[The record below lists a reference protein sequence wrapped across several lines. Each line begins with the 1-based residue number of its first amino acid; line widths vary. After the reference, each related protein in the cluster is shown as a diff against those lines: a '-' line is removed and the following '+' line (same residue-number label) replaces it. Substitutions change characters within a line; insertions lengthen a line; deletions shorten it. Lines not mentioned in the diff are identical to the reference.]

1 MQQLHK
7 LQKMMLSHSQQHQD
21 NNMANTF
28 KNAAAA
34 ATGTS
39 EASVYT
45 VPSAT
50 TTTVIGLTCAN
61 VTSTSPVKVSIRV
74 FDTSASAHFFIVKNA
89 EVFEGGSLVAVGGDQ
104 KLVLETGDII
114 KVESDTAS
122 SIDTIVS
129 VMEQS

>member
-1 MQQLHK
+1 
-7 LQKMMLSHSQQHQD
+7 
-21 NNMANTF
+21 MANTF
-28 KNAAAA
+28 KNAAVA

-39 EASVYT
+39 EATVYT
-45 VPSAT
+45 VPSST

-61 VTSTSPVKVSIRV
+61 VTSTSPVLVSIRIY
-74 FDTSASAHFFIVKNA
+74 DSSGNAHYYVVKNA
-89 EVFEGGSLVAVGGDQ
+89 EVYTGGSLVAVGGDQ

-114 KVESDTAS
+114 KVISDTSS

>member
-1 MQQLHK
+1 
-7 LQKMMLSHSQQHQD
+7 
-21 NNMANTF
+21 MANTF

-39 EASVYT
+39 EVSVYT
-45 VPSAT
+45 VPSST

-61 VTSTSPVKVSIRV
+61 VTSTSPVKVGIRV
-74 FDTSASAHFFIVKNA
+74 FDSSASAHFYVVKNA
-89 EVFEGGSLVAVGGDQ
+89 EIFEGGALVAVGGDQ

-114 KVESDTAS
+114 KIISDTAS

>member
-1 MQQLHK
+1 
-7 LQKMMLSHSQQHQD
+7 
-21 NNMANTF
+21 MANTF

-45 VPSAT
+45 VPGRT

-61 VTSTSPVKVSIRV
+61 VTSTSPIKVSIRV
-74 FDTSASAHFFIVKNA
+74 FDSSGSAHFFVVKNA

-114 KVESDTAS
+114 KVVSDTAS
-122 SIDTIVS
+122 SVDTIVS

>member
-1 MQQLHK
+1 
-7 LQKMMLSHSQQHQD
+7 MLDS
-21 NNMANTF
+21 
-28 KNAAAA
+28 
-34 ATGTS
+34 
-39 EASVYT
+39 
-45 VPSAT
+45 
-50 TTTVIGLTCAN
+50 
-61 VTSTSPVKVSIRV
+61 
-74 FDTSASAHFFIVKNA
+74 SASAHFFIVKNA

>member
-1 MQQLHK
+1 
-7 LQKMMLSHSQQHQD
+7 
-21 NNMANTF
+21 MANTF

-39 EASVYT
+39 QASVYT
-45 VPSAT
+45 VPSST

-74 FDTSASAHFFIVKNA
+74 YDSSASAHFHVVKNA
-89 EVFEGGSLVAVGGDQ
+89 EVFEGGALVAVGGDQ

-114 KVESDTAS
+114 KVVSDTAS

>member
-1 MQQLHK
+1 
-7 LQKMMLSHSQQHQD
+7 
-21 NNMANTF
+21 MANTF

-39 EASVYT
+39 EVSVYT
-45 VPSAT
+45 VPSST

-74 FDTSASAHFFIVKNA
+74 LDSSASTHFFGVKNA
-89 EVFEGGSLVAVGGDQ
+89 DVLEGGSLVAVGGDQ

>member
-1 MQQLHK
+1 
-7 LQKMMLSHSQQHQD
+7 
-21 NNMANTF
+21 MANTF

-39 EASVYT
+39 EVTAYT
-45 VPSAT
+45 TPSST

-61 VTSTSPVKVSIRV
+61 VTSTSPVKVSIRIY
-74 FDTSASAHFFIVKNA
+74 DTSGSAHYYVVKTA
-89 EVFEGGSLVAVGGDQ
+89 EEFEGGALVAVGGDQ

-114 KVESDTAS
+114 KIVSDTAS

-129 VMEQS
+129 VMEQT

>member
-1 MQQLHK
+1 
-7 LQKMMLSHSQQHQD
+7 
-21 NNMANTF
+21 MANTF

-39 EASVYT
+39 EISVYT
-45 VPSAT
+45 VPSST

-74 FDTSASAHFFIVKNA
+74 FDSSATAHFYVVKNA
-89 EVFEGGSLVAVGGDQ
+89 EIFEGGALVAVGGDQ
-104 KLVLETGDII
+104 KLVLETSDVIKII
-114 KVESDTAS
+114 SDTAS

>member
-1 MQQLHK
+1 
-7 LQKMMLSHSQQHQD
+7 
-21 NNMANTF
+21 MANTF

-39 EASVYT
+39 EVSVYT
-45 VPSAT
+45 VPSST

-74 FDTSASAHFFIVKNA
+74 FDSSATAHFYVVKNA
-89 EVFEGGSLVAVGGDQ
+89 EIFEGGALVAVGGDQ